1 MPILRQQSPRLIYG
15 WGEVFSEYFNH
26 RVKILNFAISGYSS
40 KSFIDR
46 GKWEKAMRYFQSDER
61 TLNGKPGMLG
71 TLSVLADHGRFS
83 ATIRDAA
90 YRWPKGMKAEKEK
103 ITLELLPEQPS
114 KEFGKNLPHYLKFPF
129 VEGKYRS
136 KWGMA
141 FTEKLR
147 FDFGSE
153 PAVANAETN
162 LPVVAV
168 IDRDW
173 YFRTKAV
180 EGVSAGNDHSF
191 DQYDRKMKQAVDEHW
206 EFKLRQREFGYFNYG
221 DWYGERGHNWGN
233 NEYDMAYGLFI
244 HFARTGNRKA
254 ARLASA
260 SAQHQADVDIV
271 HAYPD
276 PYYIGGNA
284 EHAIGHTG
292 TSYQRVRNFTWT
304 YRYDYAYSAEN
315 GHT

>member
-1 MPILRQQSPRLIYG
+1 
-15 WGEVFSEYFNH
+15 
-26 RVKILNFAISGYSS
+26 
-40 KSFIDR
+40 
-46 GKWEKAMRYFQSDER
+46 MRYFQSDER

-71 TLSVLADHGRFS
+71 TLSVLADKGRFS

-147 FDFGSE
+147 LDFGSE
-153 PAVANAETN
+153 PAAANAETN

-315 GHT
+315 GHTWSRGMVKEWQFNGNAGVF